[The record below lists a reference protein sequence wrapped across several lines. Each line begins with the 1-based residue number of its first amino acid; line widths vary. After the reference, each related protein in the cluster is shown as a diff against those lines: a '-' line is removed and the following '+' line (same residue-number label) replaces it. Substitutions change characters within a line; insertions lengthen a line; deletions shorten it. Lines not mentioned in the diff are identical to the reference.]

1 MIATLHLT
9 VAERQFFDALP
20 DGLKEGWVLGEE
32 NLSYADDP
40 RHRTMR
46 MQLMH
51 LHDPKMQEFLEQA
64 KAKAGDDQSL
74 AAFISETDL
83 SDVSDG
89 DLAEL
94 FFVLGPGPLGV
105 LIPSLLKEV
114 STDEHLEDIAS
125 LTLIRHTL
133 LTSMHHS

>member
-1 MIATLHLT
+1 MNNILHLT
-9 VAERQFFDALP
+9 AAERQLFDALS
-20 DGLKEGWVLGEE
+20 DGLKEGWVLEE
-32 NLSYADDP
+32 ERLTYADDP

-74 AAFISETDL
+74 AALIMGTDL

-94 FFVLGPGPLGV
+94 FFVLGPGPLAV
-105 LIPSLLKEV
+105 LISSLLKEV
-114 STDEHLEDIAS
+114 STDEHIDDIAS

-133 LTSMHHS
+133 LTSMQHS